1 MGPGRFLANL
11 WLSLNGKPH
20 EVLGACRLCIRVCQW
35 RMTKET
41 AMRFLTIS
49 GPGVAQDED
58 FCPTCHVLLDERDGY
73 KVCPLCQ
80 HDTRQ
85 QARQRRIRLRR

>member
-1 MGPGRFLANL
+1 
-11 WLSLNGKPH
+11 
-20 EVLGACRLCIRVCQW
+20 
-35 RMTKET
+35 
-41 AMRFLTIS
+41 MRFLTIS

-58 FCPTCHVLLDERDGY
+58 FCPNCHVIMDERDGY

-85 QARQRRIRLRR
+85 GATQRRIRLRR